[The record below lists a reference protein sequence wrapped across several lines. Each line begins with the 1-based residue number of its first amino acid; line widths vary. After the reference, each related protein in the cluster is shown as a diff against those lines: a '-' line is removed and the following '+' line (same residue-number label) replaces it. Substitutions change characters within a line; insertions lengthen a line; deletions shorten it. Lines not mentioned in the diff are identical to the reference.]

1 MQSFNMQKRNTK
13 EIYQQLKEARIT
25 ILIPLILLTITSYF
39 SFIWVIAF
47 NPNFFSILIFDTNI
61 SIGIF
66 LGFLLILLI
75 FLITLI
81 YVYFA
86 NKILE
91 PLINKI
97 KKNE

>member
-1 MQSFNMQKRNTK
+1 MQIRNTK
-13 EIYQQLKEARIT
+13 EIYQQLKEART
-25 ILIPLILLTITSYF
+25 KILIPLILLTITSYF

-75 FLITLI
+75 FAITLI

-86 NKILE
+86 NKVLE

-97 KKNE
+97 KKYA

>member
-1 MQSFNMQKRNTK
+1 MQIRDTK
-13 EIYQQLKEARIT
+13 EFYQQLKESRIK
-25 ILIPLILLTITSYF
+25 ILIPLLLLTITSYF

-47 NPNFFSILIFDTNI
+47 NPNFFGILIFDTNI

-81 YVYFA
+81 YVYLA

-97 KKNE
+97 QENV

>member
-1 MQSFNMQKRNTK
+1 MQIRNTK

-25 ILIPLILLTITSYF
+25 ILIPLIFLTITSYF

-97 KKNE
+97 KKNA